1 MCTFLPLLAVSSGEA
16 VSGTGQGCMFLLG
29 DSLLPS
35 PLYACMGVSPAL
47 TQDFQA
53 PGFLEFSPS
62 SIHLLPA
69 LPLGKG
75 PQPGLTPHSLPQWC
89 LWLAPG
95 PARLPG
101 GADWLW
107 QRCREGILLAGV
119 LLWPLTCEPPAT
131 LGPPSLS
138 VPTGLSVS
146 FSAGLVTQPCN
157 LTWTHFFFSLLDL
170 RP

>member
-35 PLYACMGVSPAL
+35 PLYACIGVSPAL

-53 PGFLEFSPS
+53 PGFLKTGMQPLLRPSPPCPS
-62 SIHLLPA
+62 P
-69 LPLGKG
+69 GKG
-75 PQPGLTPHSLPQWC
+75 APAWPDSPQPPPVVSLGCTWAC
-89 LWLAPG
+89 SAP
-95 PARLPG
+95 
-101 GADWLW
+101 W
-107 QRCREGILLAGV
+107 RCRLAVAELSGRD
-119 LLWPLTCEPPAT
+119 LACWGPPAT

-157 LTWTHFFFSLLDL
+157 LTETFSFFFSLLDL